1 MEINL
6 PVLNSGDVVVRKL
19 RKQDARILNEELALG
34 ANWLIPWE
42 ATNPYGQ
49 TSRIISPKLMLK
61 TARKGTL
68 IPSVITYQGQIVGQ
82 LNVSQISWG
91 SLSSCSIG
99 YWIAERF
106 AGKGIM
112 TTAVALMIDYLLLD
126 LGLHRAEICIRPENK
141 KSLRIV
147 EKLGLRFEG
156 VKERYIHINGEWTDH
171 NCFAV
176 TKEEIPNGLLSKAR
190 APRQS

>member
-1 MEINL
+1 MEIHL
-6 PVLNSGDVVVRKL
+6 PTLTSGKVLVRKL
-19 RKQDARILNEELALG
+19 HRRDSKALNNELAIG

-42 ATNPYGQ
+42 ATNPYGH
-49 TSRIISPKLMLK
+49 TPRTIDVGLMLK
-61 TARKGTL
+61 AARKGNM
-68 IPSVITYQGQIVGQ
+68 IPAVITYDGEVVGQ
-82 LNVSQISWG
+82 LNVSQITWG

-106 AGKGIM
+106 AGRGIM
-112 TTAVALMIDYLLLD
+112 TTAVALMIDFLLLD
-126 LGLHRAEICIRPENK
+126 LGLHRVEICIRPENN

-156 VKERYIHINGEWTDH
+156 VRERYIHINGEWADH

-176 TKEEIPNGLLSKAR
+176 TKEEIPNGILAKAS
-190 APRQS
+190 APKQK

>member
-6 PVLNSGDVVVRKL
+6 PALSSGDVLVRKL
-19 RKQDARILNEELALG
+19 HRLDARILNEELALG

-42 ATNPYGQ
+42 ATNPYGH
-49 TSRIISPKLMLK
+49 TSRVINTKLMLK

-68 IPSVITYQGQIVGQ
+68 IPSVITYRGQIVGQ

-99 YWIAERF
+99 YWVAERF

-126 LGLHRAEICIRPENK
+126 LGLHRVEICIRPENK

-147 EKLGLRFEG
+147 EKLGMRFEG
-156 VKERYIHINGEWTDH
+156 VRERYIHINGEWTDH

-176 TKEEIPNGLLSKAR
+176 TKEEIPNGLLNKVR
-190 APRQS
+190 APR